1 MSASQSSISILY
13 AAAILEFQGDEPGG
27 HFCAPCRI
35 QTLPRNRT
43 PALFRGGDNACDTID

>member
-1 MSASQSSISILY
+1 MSVSQSSISILY

-43 PALFRGGDNACDTID
+43 PALFPRWTQRLRYH

>member
-27 HFCAPCRI
+27 HFCAV
-35 QTLPRNRT
+35 QNSDV
-43 PALFRGGDNACDTID
+43 AS